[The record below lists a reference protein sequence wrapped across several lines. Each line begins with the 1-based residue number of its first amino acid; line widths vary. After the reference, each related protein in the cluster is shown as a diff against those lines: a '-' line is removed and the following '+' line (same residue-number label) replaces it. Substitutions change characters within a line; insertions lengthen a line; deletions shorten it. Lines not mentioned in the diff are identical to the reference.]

1 MQGVD
6 QAVDGACRVLL
17 GGVGQLGIEGS
28 GGGARVP
35 EQALDVAKAQA
46 LFEQMSGE
54 AVAQGVDGD
63 FFLIPD
69 CATTAFMAA
78 CVPPRSMCVVA

>member
-1 MQGVD
+1 M
-6 QAVDGACRVLL
+6 
-17 GGVGQLGIEGS
+17 
-28 GGGARVP
+28 P